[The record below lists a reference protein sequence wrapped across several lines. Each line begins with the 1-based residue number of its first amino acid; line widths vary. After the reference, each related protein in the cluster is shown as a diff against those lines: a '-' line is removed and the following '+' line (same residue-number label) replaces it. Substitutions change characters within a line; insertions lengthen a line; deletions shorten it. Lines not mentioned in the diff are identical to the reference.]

1 MMGKDIF
8 VCAGG
13 SGSESERP
21 ASKNNLTMR
30 QGAQVRM
37 VNRVTAKSAGIGCLL
52 ALLFG
57 MLTAAFVPAG
67 TLEAADGDLFLAQY
81 QDELF
86 IDAAPAADSAEA
98 ARTAPVPAGF
108 ENENETPAAEPNPAA
123 EPKTLDVGD
132 IDAFSRDVAAAPHLS
147 APVETDDQLP
157 DRADDLLGERD
168 LRGDLVRLMSE
179 GELDARF
186 ALFAEFEPTAEWSA
200 SVEGQL
206 RDAFPL
212 LEENPAKARLALRR
226 LSGEIVQD
234 DHSETALLTEDEAK
248 FLEAHSKRFGRLPLG
263 ENAFSQAFSSEKY
276 ADRIEPADDASGLA
290 AFSPEERAAQMRSF
304 RHSLDRRVF
313 LWSAAA
319 DYFER
324 NRFASRPEAR
334 PIAAR
339 EIADLKQKTTAVRN
353 YFGITPAGRRW
364 RANFEV
370 DALMSVLDRLQKDGS
385 DTDALFRPY
394 LTEGAARETEERQ
407 ANLSL
412 LREHINSI
420 CCKID
425 SPLLTAAQKEVF
437 RHAAPRQWYETLRE
451 LAADQS
457 DPYAVL
463 ALYEEYERRGGG
475 DTGRELG
482 RAAYRMKT
490 SPLASSRA
498 MGEAVGT
505 IYNNPN
511 LKVYISQAFIN
522 RFLPIR
528 DPEFDVVQEKILGNP
543 VAGSR
548 RTDTQVRIQL
558 VPDPKRLLMNLV
570 VTGRIVA
577 STKSEVFPAKI
588 FNESYAN
595 YVGVKPLEWGNRGMG
610 WADSR
615 IDVNNSNVLS
625 DVRTNID
632 FVPILG
638 GLTREMVKG
647 EYQSRQEALRQE
659 TREKITAEVKRR
671 IDTESTDRFE
681 LLNER
686 LSNNFF
692 SRLEEL
698 GLSLT
703 LQDARTTNDW
713 LLASLRLSQPSSLGS
728 QTVEPPTL
736 RGAFA
741 DLKVHESAINV
752 FLASL
757 ELGGRSWTP
766 EDLAAHLAAKFRRDP
781 PKLEYDEGLWVE
793 FEMCKNDPI
802 SVSFR
807 EQTIKLCLRFDYIEL
822 GDRSWEDVEAV
833 VTYAVDSDESG
844 APCLRRDGVIGIV
857 GPTNIRAQI
866 PLRGLFSKIFAPEQR
881 IPLRPKLFDR
891 DERFAGLSTGL
902 CRVTDG
908 WFAVSVIDEGNA
920 ASAAANPLEEEY
932 PRLKAL
938 RERFAQRSRLANGPR

>member
-8 VCAGG
+8 VAAGG
-13 SGSESERP
+13 SGTGSEPSAP
-21 ASKNNLTMR
+21 KTSLMMR
-30 QGAQVRM
+30 LNAQVRM
-37 VNRVTAKSAGIGCLL
+37 LNRETAIFSGVGLL
-52 ALLFG
+52 SALLFG
-57 MLTAAFVPAG
+57 VLSILLNAG
-67 TLEAADGDLFLAQY
+67 GAVDAADGDLLLAQY
-81 QDELF
+81 QDGLF
-86 IDAAPAADSAEA
+86 IDAVPAADSGEKAQ
-98 ARTAPVPAGF
+98 TAPVPSEFGLEEERAK
-108 ENENETPAAEPNPAA
+108 ETA
-123 EPKTLDVGD
+123 EPKILDIGD
-132 IDAFSRDVAAAPHLS
+132 IDIFSRDVAAAPHLS
-147 APVETDDQLP
+147 APVETDEQLP
-157 DRADDLLGERD
+157 DEADTLFEGVDLHAE
-168 LRGDLVRLMSE
+168 LVHRMSE
-179 GELDARF
+179 GELDSRF

-206 RDAFPL
+206 RDTFPL
-212 LEENPAKARLALRR
+212 LEENPAKARAALRR

-234 DHSETALLTEDEAK
+234 DHSETSLLTEDEAK
-248 FLEAHSKRFGRLPLG
+248 FLAQHPKKLGRFTLG
-263 ENAFSQAFSSEKY
+263 ENGFTSALSSEKY
-276 ADRIEPADDASGLA
+276 TSRIEPAPDATGLA
-290 AFSPEERAAQMRSF
+290 ALSPEERGAQMRSF
-304 RHSLDRRVF
+304 RHALDRRVY

-319 DYFER
+319 DYFEQ
-324 NRFASRPEAR
+324 NRLSVRQPPK
-334 PIAAR
+334 PITDN
-339 EIADLKQKTTAVRN
+339 EIADLREKTTAVRN

-364 RANFEV
+364 RTNFEV
-370 DALMSVLDRLQKDGS
+370 DSLMTALDRLQRDGNGA
-385 DTDALFRPY
+385 DVLFRPY
-394 LTEGAARETEERQ
+394 LTKNVAPDSEERQ
-407 ANLSL
+407 ADISL

-420 CCKID
+420 CCKIE
-425 SPLLTAAQKEVF
+425 SPLLTPAQKEVF
-437 RHAAPRQWYETLRE
+437 RHAAPRQWYETLRK
-451 LAADQS
+451 LTADQS

-463 ALYEEYERRGGG
+463 ALYEEYERIGGG

-595 YVGVKPLEWGNRGMG
+595 YVGVKQLEWGNRGVG
-610 WADSR
+610 WSESR

-671 IDTESTDRFE
+671 IDTESTERFE
-681 LLNER
+681 LLNGR
-686 LSNNFF
+686 LSNNFY

-703 LQDARTTNDW
+703 LQDARTTDDW
-713 LLASLRLSQPSSLGS
+713 LLASMRLSQPASLGS

-741 DLKVHESAINV
+741 DLKVHESAVNL
-752 FLASL
+752 FLAGL
-757 ELGGRSWTP
+757 ELGGQSWTP
-766 EDLAAHLAAKFRRDP
+766 EELAAHVAAKLHRDA
-781 PKLEYDEGLWVE
+781 PKLEYDNDLWVE
-793 FEMCKNDPI
+793 FQMCKNDPI
-802 SVSFR
+802 SVSFE
-807 EQTIKLCLRFDYIEL
+807 EQAVKLRLRFDYIEL
-822 GDRSWEDVEAV
+822 GDQSWEEVEAV
-833 VTYAVDSDESG
+833 VTYAVDVDEKG
-844 APCLRRDGVIGIV
+844 TPFLKRDGVVGIT
-857 GPTNIRAQI
+857 GPMNIRAQI
-866 PLRGLFSKIFAPEQR
+866 PLRGLFSKIFPPEQQ
-881 IPLRPKLFDR
+881 IVLRPKLFDR

-902 CRVTDG
+902 CRVSDG
-908 WFAVSVIDEGNA
+908 WFAVSVVEEGKPA
-920 ASAAANPLEEEY
+920 TAAANPLEEEY

-938 RERFAQRSRLANGPR
+938 RERFAQRSRSAVGLR

>member
-1 MMGKDIF
+1 MLNRETAMFSG
-8 VCAGG
+8 AG
-13 SGSESERP
+13 
-21 ASKNNLTMR
+21 LL
-30 QGAQVRM
+30 
-37 VNRVTAKSAGIGCLL
+37 SALL
-52 ALLFG
+52 AAVLSIPLFTG
-57 MLTAAFVPAG
+57 G
-67 TLEAADGDLFLAQY
+67 TLGAADGDLFLAQY
-81 QDELF
+81 QDGLF
-86 IDAAPAADSAEA
+86 IDAAPAGGSEKEAE
-98 ARTAPVPAGF
+98 TAPVPSGM
-108 ENENETPAAEPNPAA
+108 ELEDRTPKEAA
-123 EPKTLDVGD
+123 EPKMLDVGD

-147 APVETDDQLP
+147 APVETDGQLP
-157 DRADDLLGERD
+157 DEADTFSGGENLRD
-168 LRGDLVRLMSE
+168 ELVRQMSE
-179 GELDARF
+179 GELDGRF
-186 ALFAEFEPTAEWSA
+186 GLFAEFEPTAEWSA

-206 RDAFPL
+206 RDTFAL
-212 LEENPAKARLALRR
+212 LEENPVKARAALRR

-234 DHSETALLTEDEAK
+234 DSSETALLTEDEAK
-248 FLEAHSKRFGRLPLG
+248 FLAQHSKRFGRIPLG
-263 ENAFSQAFSSEKY
+263 ENGFSPAFATEKY
-276 ADRIEPADDASGLA
+276 AGRLEPDPDSTGLA
-290 AFSPEERAAQMRSF
+290 ALSPEERGALMRSF

-324 NRFASRPEAR
+324 NPRGADRRER
-334 PIAAR
+334 PITAK
-339 EIADLKQKTTAVRN
+339 EIADLKEKTVAVRN

-364 RANFEV
+364 RANFEI
-370 DALMSVLDRLQKDGS
+370 DALMTVLDRLQRDG
-385 DTDALFRPY
+385 DETDALFRPY
-394 LTEGAARETEERQ
+394 LTESAAQNTEERQ
-407 ANLSL
+407 ADLSL

-425 SPLLTAAQKEVF
+425 SNLLTAAQREVF
-437 RHAAPRQWYETLRE
+437 RHAAPRQWHETLRG

-490 SPLASSRA
+490 SPNVSSRA

-595 YVGVKPLEWGNRGMG
+595 YVGVKQLEWGNRGMG
-610 WADSR
+610 WSESQ
-615 IDVNNSNVLS
+615 IDVNNNNVLS

-647 EYQSRQEALRQE
+647 EYQSKQEALRQE

-671 IDTESTDRFE
+671 IDTESTERFE
-681 LLNER
+681 LLNGR
-686 LSNNFF
+686 LSNNFY

-703 LQDARTTNDW
+703 LQNARTTNDW

-741 DLKVHESAINV
+741 DLKVHESAVNV
-752 FLASL
+752 FLAGL
-757 ELGGRSWTP
+757 NLGGRSWTP
-766 EDLAAHLAAKFRRDP
+766 EYLAAYIAAKFHRDA
-781 PKLEYDEGLWVE
+781 PKLEYDNDLWVE
-793 FEMCKNDPI
+793 FEMCKIDPI
-802 SVSFR
+802 SVSFE
-807 EQTIKLCLRFDYIEL
+807 EQTVKLRLRFDYIEL
-822 GDRSWEDVEAV
+822 GDQSWEDVEAA
-833 VTYAVDSDESG
+833 VTYAVAEGEDG
-844 APCLRRDGVIGIV
+844 VPYLKRDGVVGIT
-857 GPTNIRAQI
+857 GPMNIRAQI
-866 PLRGLFSKIFAPEQR
+866 PLRGLFSKIFAPEQQ
-881 IPLRPKLFDR
+881 IVLRPKVFDR

-902 CRVTDG
+902 CRVSDG
-908 WFAVSVIDEGNA
+908 WFAVSVVEKGGTV
-920 ASAAANPLEEEY
+920 SAALNPLEEEY

-938 RERFAQRSRLANGPR
+938 RERFAQRSRSAVGLR